1 LDNALLLQALNAS
14 QPAIDGMSIF
24 DATAWE
30 TYSDVVH
37 ELAKVGLITQ
47 QDVDRLLLH

>member
-1 LDNALLLQALNAS
+1 MDNQLLLQALNAS
-14 QPAIDGMSIF
+14 QPAIGGMSIF

-37 ELAKVGLITQ
+37 ELAKVGLIPQ